1 MNDDETNLTLF
12 KAIFE
17 NDYQV
22 LITSDTAE
30 ARQMMSDNEIKVAIV
45 DLFMPQESGTDF
57 IADVSKLTRIFLY
70 HPYLPLRPRHCIK
83 RNKQGK
89 YISIPFEAMGH

>member
-1 MNDDETNLTLF
+1 MKKENVLYIDDDETNLTLF

-57 IADVSKLTRIFLY
+57 IADVSKLTRIFSISS
-70 HPYLPLRPRHCIK
+70 LPPITTSTLH
-83 RNKQGK
+83 
-89 YISIPFEAMGH
+89 